1 MGMTRSGVDR
11 LSLDDLRCVTG
22 GQIYSY
28 PTNASITRYCYLA
41 RSGYIIYTETEPT
54 PLEIEHLSRPSIVR
68 CLSEEEAERS
78 VIRDM
83 SSFNSML
90 N

>member
-1 MGMTRSGVDR
+1 M
-11 LSLDDLRCVTG
+11 
-22 GQIYSY
+22 
-28 PTNASITRYCYLA
+28 
-41 RSGYIIYTETEPT
+41 YTETEPT
-54 PLEIEHLSRPSIVR
+54 PLEIAHLSRTSVVR

-78 VIRDM
+78 VIKDM

>member
-11 LSLDDLRCVTG
+11 LSLDDLSCVTG

-28 PTNASITRYCYLA
+28 PANANTTRFCYLS

-54 PLEIEHLSRPSIVR
+54 PLEIAHLSQTSVVR

-78 VIRDM
+78 VIKDM